1 LPHLFW
7 IDHVKARLKLIELV
21 FANSTWTK
29 VYTIDDIRDLAFR
42 YADLKPWA
50 IVLDE
55 KSIPLNDPSIIEFFK
70 NKDITLIHLS
80 EQGEDLQLQNISLGR
95 ISRTLKPMEI
105 EAYIKNFFD
114 KVLKQNGGSDIDLQT
129 NRSH

>member
-1 LPHLFW
+1 MPHLFW

-21 FANSTWTK
+21 FAQSTWTK
-29 VYTIDDIRDLAFR
+29 VYTIDDIRDLSFR
-42 YADLKPWA
+42 YVDLKPWA

-55 KSIPLNDPSIIEFFK
+55 KSIPLEDPTIAEFFK
-70 NKDITLIHLS
+70 NKKIAIIHLA
-80 EQGEDLQLQNISLGR
+80 EQDEIIQLQNVSLGK

-105 EAYIKNFFD
+105 EANIKFFFD
-114 KVLKQNGGSDIDLQT
+114 KVFKQNDGSDIAPHA